1 MTGLLLDGL
10 LAAMLL
16 FSAWAALVSRDLFR
30 GIVFFIVF
38 GLLMALAWL
47 RLRAPDVALAEA
59 AVGAGLTGVLL
70 VEALGR
76 IRRALAERELR
87 SDE

>member
-1 MTGLLLDGL
+1 MGLLLELL
-10 LAAMLL
+10 LAGLLL
-16 FSAWAALVSRDLFR
+16 FSAWAALTSADLFR

-47 RLRAPDVALAEA
+47 RLQAPDVALAEA

-70 VEALGR
+70 LEALGR
-76 IRRALAERELR
+76 IRRSLKARRERG
-87 SDE
+87 DG